1 MNQKVKK
8 ILTNSPW
15 TPIFVLLFLLVI
27 SLALLLNQKDQNLN
41 IFASFAK
48 TKIEGDS
55 IKVEVSLSPP
65 DKKPLEEFV
74 KGLGF
79 SWSGEDFLIK
89 LDKQSV
95 QEIKDYD
102 LLQIGFKPT
111 VKTFHFGGL
120 IKKQIG
126 SDQLLW
132 KYAKL
137 IPSEA
142 FVYLEGENLTK
153 FIDLPGLNVF
163 SAGSTY
169 QALLVEFSEE
179 VNFALISELNSKE
192 KFAEEIYKLSELP
205 KKGEKQVRT
214 EGASTGYTKGVIEN
228 TEAHTLTVPGSNLSP
243 TYSVYDEN
251 IVLSSRPDFFKKIII
266 DIKKEN
272 VLPNNNIFKD
282 IIINLPTK
290 GTFAMFVNF
299 KQLKEISSGDLE
311 KYLDPYVA
319 ISFNERFDN
328 VLSILKK
335 SEAVGLTVNE
345 NGYFEGFYI
354 IP

>member
-15 TPIFVLLFLLVI
+15 TPIFALLSLLVI

-41 IFASFAK
+41 TFASFAK

-55 IKVEVSLSPP
+55 IRVEVSLSPS
-65 DKKPLEEFV
+65 DKNPFEEFV

-89 LDKQSV
+89 LDRQSI
-95 QEIKDYD
+95 QKIKDYD

-111 VKTFHFGGL
+111 VKTFHFGGM

-126 SDQLLW
+126 NDQLLW
-132 KYAKL
+132 KYTKF

-142 FVYLEGENLTK
+142 FMYIEGEHLTK

-163 SAGSTY
+163 SAGATY

-179 VNFALISELNSKE
+179 INWALISELDSEK

-205 KKGEKQVRT
+205 KKGEKQERT
-214 EGASTGYTKGVIEN
+214 EGASTGYTKGIIEN
-228 TEAHTLTVPGSNLSP
+228 TEAHTLTVPGSSLSP

-251 IVLSSRPDFFKKIII
+251 IVLSSRPDFFKKIIM

-272 VLPNNNIFKD
+272 VLPNDNIFKD

-299 KQLKEISSGDLE
+299 KRLKEISSDDLE

-319 ISFNERFDN
+319 VSFNERFDN
-328 VLSILKK
+328 VLSSFKK
-335 SEAVGLTVNE
+335 SDAVGLTLNE